1 VGMDQSNPFPI
12 GARVTAGTATMAHAN
27 AEYVYAAAPDPNYH
41 PHEQRHDLIIQSTP
55 TAVVFAI
62 VIVTF
67 VWIDNRRE
75 RRIRVAR
82 TR

>member
-1 VGMDQSNPFPI
+1 MDQSNQLPI
-12 GARVTAGTATMAHAN
+12 GARVTAGTATLVPPNVEFMT
-27 AEYVYAAAPDPNYH
+27 AAAKEPTYH
-41 PHEQRHDLIIQSTP
+41 LHEERPDLIIQSIP